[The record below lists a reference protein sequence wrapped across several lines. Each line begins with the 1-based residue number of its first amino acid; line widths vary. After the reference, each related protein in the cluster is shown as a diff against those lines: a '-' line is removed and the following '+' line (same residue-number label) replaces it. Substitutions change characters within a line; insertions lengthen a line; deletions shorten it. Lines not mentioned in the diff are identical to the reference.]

1 MQEIDVEQLME
12 RIRANVRRRR
22 SVEEPRP
29 SNLVSPFDSGQS
41 AADLT
46 FLHSAYD
53 VRNIPFV
60 SHRGGFGPLVV
71 AAKKILRKL
80 LTPILERQVG
90 YNAAN
95 ARVTTHMKEWIQTLE
110 DLVTRETRLSEELC
124 RDLRT
129 DQTRLREE
137 FTAVCEDLAMVRNEL
152 AAAGTTVVAV
162 REDLASLRQN
172 DLATLRQEAAT
183 AQDLAAARAAFAA
196 AKARL
201 DRAERRLR
209 RHSHA
214 LETGPRR
221 ETWTE
226 PPASGGEQTRWDFEE
241 PEFDYV
247 EFAEKFRGTETEI
260 KERQRCYVPYFAGGE
275 NVIDIGCGRGEFLEL
290 LREHGIKGRGVDVD
304 IDMILLC
311 KDKGLD
317 VVMDNVYSHLT
328 TLPDNSV
335 DGIFGAQVIEHMPP
349 RQVIDLV
356 RLCHRKLAP
365 GGALVLETP
374 NPTCLMV
381 FADSFYKDPS
391 HVQPAHPDTMRFLFA
406 ATGFVDVALKFL
418 APVDPSLRLPP
429 LPASDPDIEPF
440 NRGVERLNALLFGFQ
455 DFAVIGR
462 KTPVTPR
469 PKANTETA

>member
-1 MQEIDVEQLME
+1 VPEIDVEQLME

-29 SNLVSPFDSGQS
+29 SNLVSPFDSGQA
-41 AADLT
+41 AADLA

-53 VRNIPFV
+53 VRNIAFV

-110 DLVTRETRLSEELC
+110 DLVIRETRLSQELC
-124 RDLRT
+124 REIRA

-137 FTAVCEDLAMVRNEL
+137 FTAVCEDLAMVRDEL
-152 AAAGTTVVAV
+152 GATGATVSTM
-162 REDLASLRQN
+162 REDLA
-172 DLATLRQEAAT
+172 TVRQEAAT
-183 AQDLAAARAAFAA
+183 SRELETTRADFTA
-196 AKARL
+196 AKERL

-209 RHSHA
+209 RLSHV
-214 LETGPRR
+214 LEASPVRENRGGPRVDGEELAPSR
-221 ETWTE
+221 WDVEE
-226 PPASGGEQTRWDFEE
+226 PP
-241 PEFDYV
+241 FDYV
-247 EFAEKFRGTETEI
+247 EFAEKFRGTEQEI
-260 KERQRCYVPYFAGGE
+260 KERQRCYVSYFSGGE
-275 NVIDIGCGRGEFLEL
+275 NVVDIGCGRGEFLEL

-304 IDMILLC
+304 IDMVLLC
-311 KDKGLD
+311 KDKGLN
-317 VVMDNVYSHLT
+317 VVMDTGYAHLT

-349 RQVIDLV
+349 RHVIDLV

-365 GGALVLETP
+365 GAALVLETP

-391 HVQPAHPDTMRFLFA
+391 HVQPAHPDTMRFLFR
-406 ATGFVDVALKFL
+406 ATGFEEVALKFL
-418 APVDPSLRLPP
+418 APVDPDLRLPS
-429 LPASDPDIEPF
+429 LPASAPDVEPF
-440 NRGVERLNALLFGFQ
+440 NRGIERLNTLLFGFQ
-455 DFAVIGR
+455 DYAVIGR
-462 KTPVTPR
+462 KAPATPR
-469 PKANTETA
+469 PEATIGTA